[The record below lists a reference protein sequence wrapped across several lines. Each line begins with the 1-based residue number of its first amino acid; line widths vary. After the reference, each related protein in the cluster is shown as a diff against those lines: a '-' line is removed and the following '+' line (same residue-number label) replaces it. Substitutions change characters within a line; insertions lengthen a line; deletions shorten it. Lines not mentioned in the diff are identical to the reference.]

1 MTGMELNPVETLL
14 GRWSEGPGPL
24 HRKLSDALRQAIE
37 RGHLPAGTRLPAERD
52 LASRL
57 AVSRST
63 VVTAYDALRG
73 EGLLESRQGSGTR
86 VHSPARS
93 DHIVHG
99 NLPTNPVYRSLLAT
113 DRGGVISLATAALG
127 AHPRVAEAI
136 RTAAAEDTDA
146 LLRHTGYMPAGLPA
160 LRTALA
166 TMMTAEGLRTSPD
179 QIVVTTG
186 AQQAVNLAGTLFV
199 RPGDEVVVESP
210 SFAGVLD
217 IFRSRGVRLAAVPV
231 DDDGID
237 IGLVR
242 DLVATRRPRALYVM
256 PSFHNPTGAHLAEH
270 RRRELAALASDEGIT
285 LIEDNALEQMP
296 LAENRRPAIAAYA
309 DPDAPVVSASSLDK
323 AAWGG
328 LRIGWLRGP
337 VALMSRIAELKGMTD
352 LGSPLFEQAV
362 AARLVP
368 HIGELRRDNRLLLRE
383 RLDLLMALLAE
394 HLPEWEWHQP
404 RGGPSL
410 WIRLPNGSSA
420 AFAQVALRHGVEV
433 IPGDV
438 MATADQHTDRFR
450 LPYTAE
456 TPILSEIV
464 QRLAAAWREYAPRE
478 ARTDAARTVV
488 V

>member
-1 MTGMELNPVETLL
+1 MDLNPVETML

-37 RGHLPAGTRLPAERD
+37 LGHLPAGTRLPAERD

-86 VHSPARS
+86 VRTPARAS
-93 DHIVHG
+93 RIVHS
-99 NLPTNPVYRSLLAT
+99 NLPINPVYRSLLT
-113 DRGGVISLATAALG
+113 HDRDGVISLATAALP
-127 AHPRVAEAI
+127 AHWRVTEAI
-136 RTAAAEDTDA
+136 RATAAEDTDA
-146 LLRHTGYMPAGLPA
+146 LVAHTGYMPAGLPA
-160 LRTALA
+160 LRTAVADML
-166 TMMTAEGLRTSPD
+166 TSEGLRTTPD

-217 IFRSRGVRLAAVPV
+217 IFRTRGVRLAAVPV
-231 DDDGID
+231 DDDGVD
-237 IGLVR
+237 VQAVR
-242 DLVATRRPRALYVM
+242 DIVTTRRPRALYVM
-256 PSFHNPTGAHLAEH
+256 PSFHNPTGADMSEH
-270 RRRELAALASDEGIT
+270 RRRELAALANETGIT
-285 LIEDNALEQMP
+285 LIEDNALEQLP
-296 LAENRRPAIAAYA
+296 LEPTRRPPVAAFA
-309 DPDAPVVSASSLDK
+309 DDDAPVVSASSLDK

-337 VALMSRIAELKGMTD
+337 AGLVSRIAELKGMTD

-368 HIGELRRDNRLLLRE
+368 HVDELRRDNRLRLSE
-383 RLDLLMALLAE
+383 RLDLVVALLGE
-394 HLPEWEWHQP
+394 HLPDWEWRRP

-410 WIRLPNGSSA
+410 WIRLPSGTA
-420 AFAQVALRHGVEV
+420 TAFAQMALRHGVEV

-438 MATADQHTDRFR
+438 MATADQHIDRFR

-456 TPILSEIV
+456 PHVLAELV

-478 ARTDAARTVV
+478 VHTGTARAVV